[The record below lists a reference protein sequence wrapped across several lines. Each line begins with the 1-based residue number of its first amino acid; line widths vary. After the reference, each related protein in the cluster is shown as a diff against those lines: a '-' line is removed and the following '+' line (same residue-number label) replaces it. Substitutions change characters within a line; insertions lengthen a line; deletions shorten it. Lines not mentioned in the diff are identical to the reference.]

1 MSIRIVYQD
10 TAPGADD
17 DASVSSTLAD
27 SRSDSALLPFGSQNS
42 NNYATLEPNLWVLDG
57 SKSIYDNNPISYWSS
72 VQSNENG
79 TFSTP
84 PTITV
89 LFDAQYTSLG
99 VSLMFSGDSWCND
112 VDIEWYRGNTQLEN
126 KKFHPNSLEYFC
138 ENTVIGYSRLVIRL
152 NKTSLPKRRAKLDR
166 ILFGKHRAFERD
178 ELRNVRLTQEIDVTK
193 RELLANAMDWTLSS
207 KSDAEFI
214 FQFKQPV
221 YAYDGDNLHGVF
233 YVDEGSRVAD
243 RLYDIIC
250 TDAIG
255 VMDFEPFPDAF
266 YENQNAAD
274 LIRSICGEYAVDVH
288 SSFNAKTVT
297 GALVGLTRRGALQ
310 QVCFAIGAIADTSN
324 GDKIKIFPL
333 GNTIKEIPTFRT
345 RVGGSVQTGKVVTA
359 IRIASHAYST
369 TQTEGSEEI
378 DVNGTKYY
386 DTKTVVTI
394 ANPSVTASNQP
405 NVIDVMDAMLVTEA
419 NIAEVS
425 QIFFDCVS
433 RTRTHSLKFR
443 VDKEEIGDYVQTT
456 TPWGELING
465 HYRRASIVLS
475 GFALSDAEVLA
486 E

>member
-1 MSIRIVYQD
+1 MSVRILYQD
-10 TAPGADD
+10 TAPGSADD
-17 DASVSSTLAD
+17 ADVSSTLVD
-27 SRSDSALLPFGSQNS
+27 PKSDISMLPFGSQNQKD
-42 NNYATLEPNLWVLDG
+42 YATLEPNLWVLDS

-72 VQSNENG
+72 VQSNASG
-79 TFSTP
+79 AFSTP
-84 PTITV
+84 PTITI

-138 ENTVIGYSRLVIRL
+138 ENTVIGYSKIVIRL

-166 ILFGKHRAFERD
+166 ILFGIHRVFERD

-221 YAYDGDNLHGVF
+221 LAYDGETLHGVF
-233 YVDEGSRVAD
+233 YVEEGSRKAD

-255 VMDFEPFPDAF
+255 VMDSEPFPDAF
-266 YENQNAAD
+266 YENQNAED
-274 LIRSICGEYAVDVH
+274 LIRTICGTYAVDVH
-288 SSFNAKTVT
+288 SSFANKTVT
-297 GALVGLTRRGALQ
+297 GPLVGLTRRGALQ
-310 QVCFAIGAIADTSN
+310 QVCFAIGAIANTRNSDR
-324 GDKIKIFPL
+324 IKVFPL
-333 GNTIKEIPTFRT
+333 GDTIKEIPPSRT
-345 RVGGSVQTGKVVTA
+345 RAGGRVQSEKLVTA
-359 IRIASHAYST
+359 IRIASHDYST

-386 DTKTVVTI
+386 DTKTIVTI
-394 ANPSVTASNQP
+394 VNPEVTASNQP
-405 NVIDVMDAMLVTEA
+405 NVIDVMDAMLVTSE

-425 QIFFDCVS
+425 QSFFDCAS
-433 RTRTHSLKFR
+433 RTRTHNLKFR
-443 VDKEEIGDYVQTT
+443 VVGEEIGDYVQTT
-456 TPWGELING
+456 TPWGDLLNG
-465 HYRRASIVLS
+465 HYKRASIILS